1 MIDKQL
7 TKTLCIFSMI
17 IGALTGIIP
26 LIPALTGLAFTILMF
41 AVAPIVLFYFKKL
54 NLIENFEME
63 KCLTIGAISGAMAC
77 IGFSIVYFICAVL
90 LYLLF
95 KIQAFLWIKV
105 LFANFGFM
113 IPMIIFMALAVA
125 LFNAF
130 SAFLVSYFIYFKQNK
145 E

>member
-1 MIDKQL
+1 MIDKAL
-7 TKTLCIFSMI
+7 TKTLCIFSI
-17 IGALTGIIP
+17 ILGALVGVIP
-26 LIPALTGLAFTILMF
+26 LIPALTGFAFIILMF
-41 AVAPIVLFYFKKL
+41 AVAPIVLFYFNKL
-54 NLIENFEME
+54 NLLKDFEME

-77 IGFSIVYFICAVL
+77 IGFSVVYFVCAL
-90 LYLLF
+90 FLYLLF

-105 LFANFGFM
+105 LLTNFGFVV
-113 IPMIIFMALAVA
+113 PMIIFMALAVA